1 MCVVSASSSVSG
13 AVRTQI
19 ILCRTCSDRCTHLA
33 TRCCHSNTIHAR
45 CPQVSSAPSP
55 PPSAPN
61 VLDVSVVAHNQTQHD
76 WMVEYVRCLI
86 GRVHPSSPGST
97 STSFGEACPFLTE
110 LQSGLGQ
117 QSSWPT
123 GGSVV
128 LTSPASSR
136 AVVIAPPPPPSKPP
150 FPPWPPLLPGESV
163 SLTVDFCL
171 TVYGTNW
178 MADRQTEIHAALANL
193 LHVVEAQAHSV
204 ACGSVALW
212 YIVVLWY
219 YDIVVLQG
227 CAVVLRVYTAL
238 HLL

>member
-1 MCVVSASSSVSG
+1 MNSSATHHYCCC
-13 AVRTQI
+13 VRT
-19 ILCRTCSDRCTHLA
+19 CDSAAVVRCSDLYHQLVDGADAILA
-33 TRCCHSNTIHAR
+33 G

-61 VLDVSVVAHNQTQHD
+61 VLDVSVVANDQAHHD
-76 WMVEYVRCLI
+76 WMVEYIKCLFASGKFSAI
-86 GRVHPSSPGST
+86 DLSS
-97 STSFGEACPFLTE
+97 CPFLTD

-128 LTSPASSR
+128 LTSPASSS
-136 AVVIAPPPPPSKPP
+136 AVVIALPPPPSKPP

-163 SLTVDFCL
+163 SLTVDFSL

-193 LHVVEAQAHSV
+193 LHVVEAQAHTA